1 MPLRFAGRWAD
12 VVILEKVPIITG
24 RLPQA
29 APASFAARQVSG
41 W

>member
-1 MPLRFAGRWAD
+1 MQLRFAGLWAD
-12 VVILEKVPIITG
+12 VAILDKVPIITS

-29 APASFAARQVSG
+29 ASASFAARQVSG